1 MKRILLAALLGGLV
15 MFVWTSVNHMLLPT
29 AEMGVRSM
37 PNEDPVIEALRN
49 NVPEPGMY
57 YFPGF
62 DLGEKMTPEQEAAW
76 TQKHKTGPAGLLIY
90 KPVGGEPMPPMM
102 LVTEFVST
110 ILAALFMAL
119 IAARLSGAYMK
130 RVLLLSLLGLFGW
143 VSISLSQWNWYSFP
157 TAYFIADG
165 IDQFVGAIVGALLVA
180 KLVPETSRA

>member
-29 AEMGVRSM
+29 SEMGITSM
-37 PNEDPVIEALRN
+37 PNEDPVLEALRT
-49 NVPEPGMY
+49 NVPDAGMY

-62 DLGEKMTPEQEAAW
+62 DMGANMTPEQEAAW

-90 KPVGGEPMPPMM
+90 KPVGGEPMPPAL
-102 LVTEFVST
+102 LVTEFLST
-110 ILAALFMAL
+110 IIAALFMAL
-119 IAARLSGAYMK
+119 IADRLSGAYMK

-157 TAYFIADG
+157 TAYFLADG
-165 IDQFVGAIVGALLVA
+165 IDQYVGALVGAFLVA
-180 KLVPETSRA
+180 KLVPSRA